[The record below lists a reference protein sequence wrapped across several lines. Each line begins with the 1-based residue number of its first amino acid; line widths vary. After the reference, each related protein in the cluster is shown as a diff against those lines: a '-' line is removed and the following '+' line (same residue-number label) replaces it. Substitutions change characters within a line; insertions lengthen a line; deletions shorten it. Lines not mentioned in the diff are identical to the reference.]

1 MMKDNNTERELDNP
15 QVEKKIKKAVNDI
28 STDLAALCTEVKS
41 ISEQLPSMLITR
53 NEVDTFKLQIEKYDK
68 KLEKTQEI
76 INKGVDVR
84 VSPVSL
90 SESHANMLD
99 DLGTSIEAKNK
110 RWALLFK
117 AVAST
122 GKIKVMFTAFASIML
137 TVAVMLQLY
146 DNSPHVWAH
155 RAFVAAEISHLEDP
169 AGEYSK
175 AFINMQGKGKDR
187 KECKKRIEGMETEA
201 KYIKKLERILYGYTD
216 EEIEVREYKTR
227 IKEEQ
232 KAMLICYHPSTKQNV
247 NYRIHT
253 TPEREIVKVER
264 EKRTQSK
271 IVWEEL
277 KPIAKE

>member
-1 MMKDNNTERELDNP
+1 MKDNNTERELDNP

-28 STDLAALCTEVKS
+28 STDLAALCTEVNS

-53 NEVDTFKLQIEKYDK
+53 NEVNTFKLQIEKYDK

-122 GKIKVMFTAFASIML
+122 GKIKVVFTAFASIML

-187 KECKKRIEGMETEA
+187 KECQKRIEGMEAEA

-232 KAMLICYHPSTKQNV
+232 KAMLVCYHPSTKQNV

-264 EKRTQSK
+264 EKKTQSK
-271 IVWEEL
+271 VVWEEL
-277 KPIAKE
+277 KPIARE

>member
-1 MMKDNNTERELDNP
+1 MVINH
-15 QVEKKIKKAVNDI
+15 
-28 STDLAALCTEVKS
+28 LA
-41 ISEQLPSMLITR
+41 R
-53 NEVDTFKLQIEKYDK
+53 KLQIEKYDK

-99 DLGTSIEAKNK
+99 DLGTSIEAINK

-187 KECKKRIEGMETEA
+187 KECK
-201 KYIKKLERILYGYTD
+201 
-216 EEIEVREYKTR
+216 
-227 IKEEQ
+227 
-232 KAMLICYHPSTKQNV
+232 N
-247 NYRIHT
+247 T

-277 KPIAKE
+277 KPIARE